1 MSDDVQTIVAKL
13 SGTEDTSIAAEL
25 AERQLENLPLG
36 YTETYGDPALHEVIA
51 RTYERADAADVI
63 CFAGAEEALYLA
75 MNVLLDA
82 GDHAVVV
89 SPNHQAAETAPL
101 ALCDV
106 TGVALDPDRDWALD
120 VDQIKAAIRLNTGV
134 VSVSVVNGRRVPG

>member
-1 MSDDVQTIVAKL
+1 MTPSELLALADDRDRTAC
-13 SGTEDTSIAAEL
+13 
-25 AERQLENLPLG
+25 ENLPLG
-36 YTETYGDPALHEVIA
+36 YTETYGDPALREVIA

-82 GDHAVVV
+82 GDHAVAV

-101 ALCDV
+101 ALCEV

-120 VDQIKAAIRLNTGV
+120 LGQIKAAIRPNTRV
-134 VSVSVVNGRRVPG
+134 VSVNVVNGRRVPAW